1 MFPVGQEQAGHLPQ
15 GGFGGNGLEDRLRGL
30 ILNNANATTNND
42 NIPVHPLPAAGLA
55 APHLPPHMLLASP
68 SEQQQY
74 LSSMASKTSTTLQ
87 AIPNA
92 TAPLSPQTGKKRMN
106 QAQRRQMNSQL
117 SIPIDTRQQQQQHHQ
132 HQHQYQHH
140 HHHQQQRQQQ
150 YQHNPSPSPQIYAP
164 HLGQQQPTPS
174 APQNYNNNR
183 GNNQRLQQ
191 HQHQQFS
198 PRLSNQTPTAS
209 YTPQA
214 AYQNSPRSGGYSNH
228 TGSNHQFQKP
238 MYPQQNQQPYW
249 QNMNQATPGPGSFNS
264 RPAPQNRQLYH
275 QGLSTPSG
283 QGRRNF
289 GVTTEELVSQSAFL
303 DKLAEEC
310 VPKVAIDT
318 VEANKKEEFRA
329 HIEEI
334 CRAAIAEH
342 EQEEL
347 GNKDFDASTVELKCY
362 GSLSSGFATKGS
374 DMDLAILTP
383 FSNPSAE
390 SSESQIPRL
399 LEKKLLSLGYGAR
412 LLTRTRVPIIKLCE
426 KPLESLMTDLLEERK
441 KWENGLVEGQD
452 DDDDADEKHLD
463 TTKSPEQIPVHAD
476 SKVKSSTKTTS
487 NTSKPTNKEEVQPV
501 EKKAVSLKQK
511 EHQNLVDYHI
521 CAKRALRKHGGRDL
535 SLNSTDLN
543 MEEAK
548 LLNEVCRAF
557 ILGLYSADLS
567 NRLSNYPSISPLF
580 DPSVLCVQRSLNG
593 ICTQIEGERLAM
605 AWEKRLIFEATD
617 KQESDALAALEAWK
631 VLQNKTGP
639 VTESEIY
646 NRQLHTASERL
657 KKINSLQFLCL
668 EQLMFESPKQYL
680 AKVEKLKGDL
690 EGRGLPQH
698 LVRLRKL
705 NDEEVDAQFV
715 KHYIDGIHNSQI
727 REALQ
732 CMEGIATLEDAARRH
747 QILQLAKDYEHALE
761 ANLYDE
767 DSRPHVEQYIPI
779 LRDIA
784 SRQVSVDS
792 SQAEL
797 VAVMRTL
804 PDPTQISLSKP
815 RDRYKDHLEFP
826 KDKVGIQCDINFSNH
841 LALHNTLLLR
851 LYSVCDPRVKIM
863 VLFVKHWAKTRGINT
878 PYRGT
883 LGSYGYVLMVLHY
896 LMNVVQPPV
905 LPNLQHMNK
914 EPPAH
919 LSPLEKAAQTSCDGQ
934 DVRFW
939 RNEAEIRS
947 LAERKMLTHNH
958 DSVGML
964 LRGFFEYFAQSA
976 QMTTVHGVRGFEWGR
991 EVLSLRSKYGILSKQ
1006 EKGWVGARTVVETTQ
1021 IAAPTP
1027 TTPKLS
1033 TPAIS
1038 KPAGENTGNL
1048 SSEPEL
1054 KLEKQ
1059 PPRTMEETKEVRHR
1073 YLLAI
1078 EDPFEIEHNIAR
1090 TVTHNGIVSI
1100 RDEFRRA
1107 WGIIKSLG
1115 TRFQSKDGLL
1125 DSIPNPGDS
1134 KVELQSLLDTIHGL
1148 EKVGGAAGKV

>member
-1 MFPVGQEQAGHLPQ
+1 
-15 GGFGGNGLEDRLRGL
+15 
-30 ILNNANATTNND
+30 
-42 NIPVHPLPAAGLA
+42 
-55 APHLPPHMLLASP
+55 
-68 SEQQQY
+68 
-74 LSSMASKTSTTLQ
+74 
-87 AIPNA
+87 
-92 TAPLSPQTGKKRMN
+92 
-106 QAQRRQMNSQL
+106 
-117 SIPIDTRQQQQQHHQ
+117 
-132 HQHQYQHH
+132 
-140 HHHQQQRQQQ
+140 
-150 YQHNPSPSPQIYAP
+150 
-164 HLGQQQPTPS
+164 
-174 APQNYNNNR
+174 
-183 GNNQRLQQ
+183 
-191 HQHQQFS
+191 
-198 PRLSNQTPTAS
+198 
-209 YTPQA
+209 
-214 AYQNSPRSGGYSNH
+214 
-228 TGSNHQFQKP
+228 
-238 MYPQQNQQPYW
+238 MYPQQHQQHPW
-249 QNMNQATPGPGSFNS
+249 QNMNQAIPGPGSFNS
-264 RPAPQNRQLYH
+264 RPAPQNRQLY
-275 QGLSTPSG
+275 QPGLSTPSG

-289 GVTTEELVSQSAFL
+289 GVTSEELASQSAFL

-318 VEANKKEEFRA
+318 SEANKKEEFRA
-329 HIEEI
+329 HIENI
-334 CRAAIAEH
+334 CRAAITEH

-347 GNKDFDASTVELKCY
+347 GNKYFDASTVELKCY

-399 LEKKLLSLGYGAR
+399 LEKRLLGLGYGAR

-426 KPLESLMTDLLEERK
+426 KPLENLLADLLEERK

-452 DDDDADEKHLD
+452 DDDADEKHLESQ
-463 TTKSPEQIPVHAD
+463 TTKSPEQIPVD
-476 SKVKSSTKTTS
+476 VNSKVKSSTKTTS
-487 NTSKPTNKEEVQPV
+487 NISKPTNKGEVQPV

-557 ILGLYSADLS
+557 ILGLYSEDLS

-580 DPSVLCVQRSLNG
+580 DPSVPCVQRSLNG
-593 ICTQIEGERLAM
+593 ICTQVEGERLAM

-617 KQESDALAALEAWK
+617 KQESDALAVLEAWRA
-631 VLQNKTGP
+631 LQNKTGP
-639 VTESEIY
+639 ITESEIY

-690 EGRGLPQH
+690 EGKGVPQH
-698 LVRLRKL
+698 LIRLRQL
-705 NDEEVDAQFV
+705 NDEEVDAQFL
-715 KHYIDGIHNSQI
+715 KRYIDGIHDSQI
-727 REALQ
+727 REAMQ
-732 CMEGIATLEDAARRH
+732 CMEGIATLNDAAHRH

-761 ANLYDE
+761 ASLYDE
-767 DSRPHVEQYIPI
+767 NSRPHVERYIPI

-784 SRQVSVDS
+784 SGQASVDS

-804 PDPTQISLSKP
+804 PDPTQISLNKP

-851 LYSVCDPRVKIM
+851 LYSVCDPRVKVM

-896 LMNVVQPPV
+896 LMNIAQPPV

-919 LSPLEKAAQTSCDGQ
+919 LSPSEKAAQTSCDGQ

-1038 KPAGENTGNL
+1038 KPSGENAGNS

-1059 PPRTMEETKEVRHR
+1059 PPRTMKETKEVRHR

-1115 TRFQSKDGLL
+1115 TRYQSKDGLL
-1125 DSIPNPGDS
+1125 DSIPKPGDS
-1134 KVELQSLLDTIHGL
+1134 KVELQILLDTIHGL
-1148 EKVGGAAGKV
+1148 EKDGVAVGKV